1 MSQVKMSA
9 CTKVSLR
16 QKHISNGRI
25 SLYLDYY
32 PAIRNPHTMKMTR
45 REFLGIYILKN
56 PKDSKLKEYNQEMLE
71 KAEAIRCLRQMSL
84 INEEFGFM
92 DKHKMAEDAL
102 AYFEKIAKKKGDKYE
117 FTYVHFKKFTQGK
130 CTFGDITVELCN
142 NFCRYLQDVHQLRH
156 PERKINHNTAAAYWC
171 TFRSMLKMAHLDKYL
186 KENIND
192 YLEGLKKDV
201 VKKNFLTQ
209 DELRRLANT
218 ECKYDV
224 LKRVSLFSC
233 LTGLR
238 ISDIENLTWDKIVVG
253 PDNGY
258 CIDLKTQKTET
269 VDLLPISD
277 EAVELCG
284 TRSEGKVF
292 KGLKRCMIQVPLK
305 QWLLQAGITK
315 PLSFHCFRHTYATL
329 QIAAGTDIYTV
340 SKMLTHHNVTTTQ
353 IYADMVNEKKRE
365 TVNKITLK

>member
-1 MSQVKMSA
+1 MSA

-16 QKHISNGRI
+16 QKHISHGRI

-45 REFLGIYILKN
+45 REFLGIYILKDATD
-56 PKDSKLKEYNQEMLE
+56 PKLREYNEEMLQ

-92 DKHKMAEDAL
+92 DKYKMAEDAL

-117 FTYVHFKKFTQGK
+117 FTYVHFKNFTQGT
-130 CTFGDITVELCN
+130 CTFGDLTVDLCN
-142 NFCRYLQDVHQLRH
+142 KFCKYLQNQRQLRH
-156 PERKINHNTAAAYWC
+156 PEQKICHNTAAAYWC
-171 TFRSMLKMAHLDKYL
+171 TFRSMLKMAYLDKYL
-186 KENIND
+186 KENLND
-192 YLEGLKKDV
+192 HLDRLNKDE
-201 VKKNFLTQ
+201 VKRNFLTQ
-209 DELRRLANT
+209 DELKRLANT
-218 ECKYDV
+218 ECKHEV
-224 LKRVSLFSC
+224 LKRASLFSC

-238 ISDIENLTWDKIVVG
+238 ISDIENLTWDKIVIG

-258 CIDLKTQKTET
+258 CIDLKTQKTDT
-269 VDLLPISD
+269 LDLMPISD

-284 TRSEGKVF
+284 ERGEGKVF

-305 QWLLQAGITK
+305 QWLQKAGITK
-315 PLSFHCFRHTYATL
+315 PMSFHCFRHTYATL
-329 QIAAGTDIYTV
+329 QVAKGTDIYVLMKMMTHKNV
-340 SKMLTHHNVTTTQ
+340 STTQ

-365 TVNKITLK
+365 VVDRISLK